1 MQDQISQIIRIN
13 MCLSCIRTSV
23 LQNTES
29 GRLNQVCIIF
39 FRNCFRMLL
48 LLWWLIRGSYL
59 FISIR
64 AFCQILSFYLFL
76 WTLKFWRTHVC
87 ALWILCCFCISNK
100 SHISSFLSH
109 WSISSEVSFLNIVP
123 SSAALGLHQNIN
135 VSFWS
140 IGDRYN
146 FHRSSDSKTT

>member
-13 MCLSCIRTSV
+13 MCLSCIHTSV

-39 FRNCFRMLL
+39 FRNCFRMFL
-48 LLWWLIRGSYL
+48 LLWW

-64 AFCQILSFYLFL
+64 AFCQILSFYLCL
-76 WTLKFWRTHVC
+76 WTLKCWRTHVC

-100 SHISSFLSH
+100 SHILHFYPIDQSQVKL
-109 WSISSEVSFLNIVP
+109 SFLNIVP
-123 SSAALGLHQNIN
+123 SWAALGLHQNIYI
-135 VSFWS
+135 VLVDWRQVQFPQVIWL
-140 IGDRYN
+140 
-146 FHRSSDSKTT
+146 

>member
-39 FRNCFRMLL
+39 FRNCFRMFL
-48 LLWWLIRGSYL
+48 LLWWFILGSYL

-64 AFCQILSFYLFL
+64 VFFVKFCLFIFFCGHLNVGAHTFALFGFCVASAFQTNHTFLHFYPIDQSQVKL
-76 WTLKFWRTHVC
+76 
-87 ALWILCCFCISNK
+87 
-100 SHISSFLSH
+100 
-109 WSISSEVSFLNIVP
+109 SFLNIVP
-123 SSAALGLHQNIN
+123 SWAALGLHQNIN
-135 VSFWS
+135 IFLVDWRQVQFPQVIWL
-140 IGDRYN
+140 
-146 FHRSSDSKTT
+146 

>member
-39 FRNCFRMLL
+39 FRNCFRMFL
-48 LLWWLIRGSYL
+48 LLWWFIRGSYL
-59 FISIR
+59 FISKR
-64 AFCQILSFYLFL
+64 FLSNSVFLPFL

-123 SSAALGLHQNIN
+123 SWAALGLHQNIN
-135 VSFWS
+135 IFLVDWRQVQFPQVIWL
-140 IGDRYN
+140 
-146 FHRSSDSKTT
+146 